1 MEPGDARKQLTAAEQ
16 RATELD
22 WTAICAEIAADMR
35 SMFARFPTFADRNIG
50 VGRGAGGDNT
60 LIVDEAA
67 EDAVFAVLERVA
79 GEHDAAFSVLSEER
93 GTVEYGGSGVRV
105 IVDPIDGSLNA
116 KRVGL
121 SYSLSVGVATGDTM
135 DDVFYGY
142 VYDFGSGEQWTARRG
157 EGAWLG
163 DRRLDPAEPGNE
175 LEVIGIES
183 SKPAFLSQELLRA
196 FDGRVMRL
204 RSIGS
209 IALTLCQVAA
219 ARFDGML
226 SLRPCRS
233 VDAAAGQLIVRE
245 AGGHVIFGDAERP
258 LDVPLDLLPHQH
270 VIAARD
276 QRRARFLLDSLSS

>member
-1 MEPGDARKQLTAAEQ
+1 MDSGDARTQLSAAEQ

-35 SMFARFPTFADRNIG
+35 TMFARFPTFADRNVG

-79 GEHDAAFSVLSEER
+79 AENDAAFTALSEER
-93 GTVEYGGSGVRV
+93 GEVDFGGAGVRV

-121 SYSLSVGVATGDTM
+121 SYSLSIAVATGDSM
-135 DDVFYGY
+135 ADVFYGY
-142 VYDFGSGEQWTARRG
+142 VYDFGSNETWTARRG
-157 EGAWLG
+157 QGAYLG
-163 DRRLDPAEPGNE
+163 DRRLDPAEAGNE
-175 LEVIGIES
+175 LEVVGIES
-183 SKPAFLSQELLRA
+183 SKPAFLSPSLLAA
-196 FDGRVMRL
+196 FDGRVMRI

-245 AGGHVIFGDAERP
+245 AGGSVIFGDADRP
-258 LDVPLDLLPHQH
+258 LDVPLDLEPHRH

-276 QRRARFLLDSLSS
+276 ERRARFLNDSLGG